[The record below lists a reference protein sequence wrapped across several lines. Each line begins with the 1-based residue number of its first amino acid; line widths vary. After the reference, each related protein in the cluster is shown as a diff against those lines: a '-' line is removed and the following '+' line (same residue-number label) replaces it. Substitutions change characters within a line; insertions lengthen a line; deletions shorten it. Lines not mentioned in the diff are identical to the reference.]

1 MAITYE
7 VRITNNTH
15 TRTVTCKDGVSV
27 ENYIT
32 GCVGTMTCREI
43 VDGEQ
48 VEAVTNTVYLDA
60 SDPATKN
67 SSDITAFSSLTSIP
81 ASLTAS
87 AEAKLNDATMR
98 EKLLAQLNFK
108 KGKDAEEESK
118 WADGK
123 VT

>member
-27 ENYIT
+27 DNYIT
-32 GCVGTMTCREI
+32 GCLGTMTCREI

-48 VEAVTNTVYLDA
+48 IEAVTNHVYLDA

-67 SSDITAFSSLTSIP
+67 SADITAFGSLNSIP
-81 ASLTAS
+81 ASLTES
-87 AEAKLNDATMR
+87 AESKLNDAKER
-98 EKLLAQLNFK
+98 ERLLAQLNFK
-108 KGKDAEEESK
+108 KLQHLEEESK